1 MSTVRR
7 STLTETRIHPPRY
20 DSRVRAALLV
30 VLCVGACSDPT
41 LSVTVD
47 IDPAYRAQVT
57 AVQLADYEQATLHCD
72 AIELG
77 DEPAQ
82 LLDGALTTQVDV
94 APGASAPLTGIARID
109 HKVLVARGLD
119 AAGELVVAGC
129 RELDEL
135 DGDVSIDIATVPAA
149 LVSIDPHLPDAPLT
163 LTAPITVR
171 ALDPLGQPL
180 EARDVVW
187 RVFGSKGLPG
197 GMPGDG
203 ACPFAGVD
211 GCTTTQ
217 AGVAT
222 VAAAPPNLPGP
233 ALVQVHVAW
242 ARAQPAP
249 VAAFDPPQ
257 STTFVLRTLLKPVPS
272 PSCAAYRASGGVRVA
287 CLGLATGG
295 AIEVDHFAWN
305 GTAVAK
311 LAIAP
316 AAPAAVALVTVPG
329 GASDTLVAVTS
340 TGAFLDGVTG
350 ATIGQ
355 ADLGGGTA
363 VAAQLVPACGKSP
376 FIVVGLAD
384 GSARTFDATGAT
396 LSTFVASPPART
408 FALAATGCISDLA
421 MPSTTYRAAVMIE
434 TKNMTSVPF
443 AQIDCPQGTCTPTW
457 LGLGAGVGFV
467 AAQGGESRLASGRLD
482 LSGVVIDESLIDPTR
497 TDPATELASVA
508 QNDAISVPTAIA
520 SGDFDGDGSPDRA
533 WLLLA
538 GGGGL
543 GGRPTGHLQVVLAA
557 TAAGE
562 PISGLS
568 PDLGAAT
575 AGIVVAKL
583 DDDATDDVAVFS
595 EDQVTIVLTGR
606 AP

>member
-1 MSTVRR
+1 M
-7 STLTETRIHPPRY
+7 
-20 DSRVRAALLV
+20 RAALVAWL
-30 VLCVGACSDPT
+30 LCGACSDPT
-41 LSVTVD
+41 LSVTID
-47 IDPAYRAQVT
+47 IDPAYRAQIT

-77 DEPAQ
+77 DETAPE
-82 LLDGALTTQVDV
+82 LDGALNVQVDV
-94 APGASAPLTGIARID
+94 APGATAPLTGIARVD

-129 RELDEL
+129 RELDAL
-135 DGDVSIDIATVPAA
+135 DGDVSVDITTEPAA
-149 LVSIDPHLPDAPLT
+149 LVTIDPRLPDAPLAIA
-163 LTAPITVR
+163 APITVR

-187 RVFGSKGLPG
+187 RVFGAKGLPG
-197 GMPGDG
+197 GVPGDG

-222 VAAAPPNLPGP
+222 LAAAPPALPGP

-249 VAAFDPPQ
+249 VAAFDPP
-257 STTFVLRTLLKPVPS
+257 SSATFTLRTLLKPVPS
-272 PSCAAYRASGGVRVA
+272 PSCAAYRATTGDTRIACIGVAV
-287 CLGLATGG
+287 GSTTE
-295 AIEVDHFAWN
+295 IDHFGWN
-305 GTAVAK
+305 GSAIAK
-311 LAIAP
+311 LPIAP
-316 AAPAAVALVTVPG
+316 SIANAVALVAFPA
-329 GASDTLVAVTS
+329 GASDTLIAITS
-340 TGAFLDGVTG
+340 SGAFVDGVTG
-350 ATIGQ
+350 GAIGQ

-363 VAAQLVPACGKSP
+363 VAAQLVPACGKTP
-376 FIVVGLAD
+376 FVVVGLAD
-384 GSARTFDATGAT
+384 GSARTFDGTGAT
-396 LSTFVASPPART
+396 LATFVASPTART

-421 MPSTTYRAAVMIE
+421 TPSTTYRAAIMIE

-467 AAQGGESRLASGRLD
+467 AAQGGESRLATGRLD
-482 LSGVVIDESLIDPTR
+482 LGGVVIDESLIDPSR
-497 TDPATELASVA
+497 TDPSTELASVA
-508 QNDAISVPTAIA
+508 QHDAISVPTAIA

-538 GGGGL
+538 GGGGI

-575 AGIVVAKL
+575 AGFVVAKL
-583 DDDATDDVAVFS
+583 DGDATDDVAVFS

>member
-1 MSTVRR
+1 M
-7 STLTETRIHPPRY
+7 
-20 DSRVRAALLV
+20 RAILALAVALP
-30 VLCVGACSDPT
+30 ACSDPT
-41 LSVTVD
+41 LSVTIDV
-47 IDPAYRAQVT
+47 DPAYRPQVT
-57 AVQLADYEQATLHCD
+57 AVQLADYEQASLHCD

-77 DEPAQ
+77 DESAQ

-94 APGASAPLTGIARID
+94 APGASAALSGIARVD

-129 RELDEL
+129 RELDAL

-149 LVSIDPHLPDAPLT
+149 LVSIDPHLPDAPLA
-163 LTAPITVR
+163 LSAPITVR
-171 ALDPLGQPL
+171 VLDPLGQPL
-180 EARDVVW
+180 DARDVVW
-187 RVFGSKGLPG
+187 RVFGAKGLPG
-197 GMPGDG
+197 GVPGDG

-211 GCTTTQ
+211 GCTTTS

-222 VAAAPPNLPGP
+222 IAAAPPALPGP

-242 ARAQPAP
+242 ARAQPEA
-249 VAAFDPPQ
+249 VAAFDPPA
-257 STTFVLRTLLKPVPS
+257 STTFTLRTLLKPVPS
-272 PSCAAYRASGGVRVA
+272 PSCAAYRAAAGGVRVA
-287 CLGLATGG
+287 CLGLAVGG
-295 AIEVDHFAWN
+295 AVEVDHFAWN
-305 GTAVAK
+305 GAAVAQ
-311 LAIAP
+311 LGGSPSAP
-316 AAPAAVALVTVPG
+316 GAVALVAVPNG
-329 GASDTLVAVTS
+329 GSDTLIAVTS
-340 TGAFLDGVTG
+340 TGDFLDGVTG
-350 ATIGQ
+350 ATIGH

-376 FIVVGLAD
+376 FVVVGLAD
-384 GSARTFDATGAT
+384 GSARTFDASGAT
-396 LSTFVASPPART
+396 LATFVASPQART
-408 FALAATGCISDLA
+408 FALEATGCISDLGA
-421 MPSTTYRAAVMIE
+421 PSTTYRAVVMIE

-443 AQIDCPQGTCTPTW
+443 AQIDCPAGPCTPTW

-467 AAQGGESRLASGRLD
+467 AAPGGASRLASGRLD

-508 QNDAISVPTAIA
+508 QSDAISVPTAIA

-557 TAAGE
+557 TAAGQ

-575 AGIVVAKL
+575 AGIVVARI
-583 DDDATDDVAVFS
+583 DDDGTDDVAVFS